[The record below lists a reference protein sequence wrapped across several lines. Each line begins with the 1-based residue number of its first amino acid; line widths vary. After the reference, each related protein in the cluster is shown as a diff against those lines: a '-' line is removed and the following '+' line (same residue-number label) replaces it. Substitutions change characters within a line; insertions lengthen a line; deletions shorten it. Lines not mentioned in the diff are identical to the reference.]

1 MRVISKRLKWYRIS
15 IGFVVLAF
23 LVVLMPTLS
32 AAQNSN
38 RGATVPWIEYEA
50 EDGNTNGTILGPD
63 RTWTTIPSE
72 ASGRRAVLLDAT
84 GEYVQFTASSAANS
98 VVVRYVIPD
107 ALSGGG
113 INATISLYV
122 NNVFRKKL
130 KLTSRYAWVYG
141 GWDNNNSTQRW
152 SNNPS
157 DGSPHKFFDEARALV
172 GKIPAGATVK
182 LQKDAKDKAAYY
194 VIDLIDLERVA
205 PRLSMPANFLSIT
218 DFGAVANDGGDDGP
232 QIQDCINTA
241 MSQGG
246 GVWIPAGRFNNTTT
260 PLEVKNMII
269 RGAGMWYSTLILE
282 GGNSMFNCKGG
293 DLQFYD
299 FSVLG
304 YTTNRDDTRP
314 EDAFNGPAGPG
325 SRLEGIWIEHTKAGY
340 WVGGGSDGLVITR
353 SRIRNTFAD
362 GVNFF
367 SGTSNSVV
375 EQTHLRNTGDD
386 ALASWSPTSGG
397 VNTNNVFRFN
407 TVQMVWFAQGLAIY
421 GGRDN
426 KIEDNVVFDTVT
438 MPGIILAQA
447 FTSHAFTGM
456 TSVQRNTLIRA
467 GGFFWNQEQGA
478 LKLASEQGFMHSFDI
493 TDLLIHDPT
502 YSGFWISPGQGLHT
516 LYVQNVQIDN
526 AGTFGLVAQAGGAG
540 DFTNVVVTNPR
551 YGGLNNLSG
560 FNFIRHD
567 GNSGW

>member
-1 MRVISKRLKWYRIS
+1 MIVISKRLKWHRIS
-15 IGFVVLAF
+15 IGFVVLVF
-23 LVVLMPTLS
+23 LVALMQTLS
-32 AAQNSN
+32 AAQSSN

-50 EDGNTNGTILGPD
+50 ENGNTNGTILGPD

-84 GEYVQFTASSAANS
+84 GEYVQFTASKAANS

-107 ALSGGG
+107 APGGYG

-141 GWDNNNSTQRW
+141 GWTNNPSQRW
-152 SNNPS
+152 SNNPGA
-157 DGSPHKFFDEARALV
+157 GSPHKFFDEARALV

-205 PRLSMPANFLSIT
+205 SRLSMPDNFLSIT
-218 DFGAVANDGGDDGP
+218 DFGAVANDGMDDGP
-232 QIQDCINTA
+232 QIQDCINTV

-260 PLEVKNMII
+260 PLEVNNVTI
-269 RGAGMWYSTLILE
+269 RGAGMWYSILE
-282 GGNSMFNCKGG
+282 GGNARFNCGGG
-293 DLQFYD
+293 DCQFYD

-304 YTTNRDDTRP
+304 DTTNRDDATP
-314 EDAFNGPAGPG
+314 DNAFNGTAGPG
-325 SRLEGIWIEHTKAGY
+325 SRLDHIWIEHTKCGY
-340 WVGGGSDGLVITR
+340 WVGGGSNGLVITH
-353 SRIRNTFAD
+353 SRIRNIFAD
-362 GVNFF
+362 GVNLF

-407 TVQMVWFAQGLAIY
+407 TVQMAWFAHGLAIY

-426 KIEDNVVFDTVT
+426 KIEDNIVFDTVT
-438 MPGIILAQA
+438 MPGIIIGQA
-447 FTSHAFTGM
+447 FNSRTFTGM

-467 GGFFWNQEQGA
+467 GGFFWGLEQGA
-478 LKLASEQGFMHSFDI
+478 LKLASEQGFMRGFYI
-493 TDLLIHDPT
+493 EDLLIQDST
-502 YSGFWISPGQGLHT
+502 YSGFWISPGQGLDT

-526 AGTFGLVAQAGGAG
+526 AGTFGLFAQAGGAG

-551 YGGLNNLSG
+551 YSGLKNSSG
-560 FNFIRHD
+560 FNFIRHT